1 MHKHVI
7 TINDV
12 EEFRKGIIK
21 HTVAASHGVN
31 SQKILIL
38 VISIDPDLMNGCALR
53 YEVFNQGERVFTS
66 QDLSEAVTEYNKY
79 P

>member
-1 MHKHVI
+1 MSKHII

-12 EEFRKGIIK
+12 EEFRKGIVK
-21 HTVAASHGVN
+21 HRVAASN
-31 SQKILIL
+31 NEISLKSLIL
-38 VISIDPDLMNGCALR
+38 VVAIDPDLMNGCALR
-53 YEVFNQGERVFTS
+53 YEVFNQDERVFTS